1 MTYRNLKNVEAKKS
15 INEEE
20 MKLNTEVNFKFQ
32 SPISKRATTNK
43 IDKRQNPLHAVS
55 LELRDRNLFGAC
67 RLKLG
72 ALLTGIIFM
81 LAIWNG
87 SASAQYAVKW
97 MDIGSFQTWYSAAG
111 SEYEEERVGVEQD
124 GDRWPAIY
132 PNEDMV
138 CAKGLWIGVRNWTDP
153 KDNSKWPYKVIH
165 FGPRPDGDVTE
176 FVPQE
181 MTTTDRFSLPQV
193 VVDGNPSYNIP
204 PDEDKTNP
212 NQKEDRLI
220 YDSVKTYIGLTMVK
234 KIIGFSQQFNDNYVI
249 YDYTFTNTSSEPLD
263 SIRLLFQYRYAVC
276 ADTRYIVGTNSSGWG
291 INTDSDVSGDFPSP
305 PTSFFGGQVLKS
317 DPVNKYDNIRAIFSW
332 QGNYKSSSYDFSVP
346 GMPGLGNGAPTS
358 DNIGGPIWVNP
369 SAQPGPTAADTLGRL
384 GGAQFVGVCTIHA
397 DKSATDTSDDPGEP
411 STTAYISSDDPF
423 NQSNSI
429 SQFNEGIMQTDY
441 QMMSL
446 GQDAG
451 WIGGQISW
459 SGERMAD
466 KVGVYGDPSFG
477 TTGGLS
483 PAMGY
488 GPYNLQPGQSFHI
501 VMAEAAAGLSRQAC
515 IRIGRE
521 FKLGEITPAEK
532 DDSVY
537 TGRDSLFQTFQ
548 RAIANYNSGYDL
560 PQPPLPPSSFTVTSG
575 GDKISLSWTP
585 PTGGPKLTGFDIY
598 RAEGLVD
605 STYYL
610 IDQCAP
616 SVTSYEDKS
625 AVRGID
631 YYYYI
636 VSVGDPADNPGTA
649 DTPAGVGLVSNRYY
663 TQTYD
668 PAKLLRPGVNAAVR
682 SVFSVSGVSV
692 PPAEYSV
699 YTNNNAIFTVQS
711 ANINGGTGQIVCYG
725 TGNPSSTGILAR
737 SGGTGDS
744 LIAFSSVESNNTDI
758 GKVIRVVPNPY
769 NISAAEN
776 VLRYPGEPNQIEFL
790 NIPPQCTIKIYTELG
805 QLIKTIN
812 HTNGSGDEAWSLTTS
827 SDQIVVSGV
836 YIVVFQT
843 PQGQTAIKKFVVIR

>member
-1 MTYRNLKNVEAKKS
+1 ME
-15 INEEE
+15 
-20 MKLNTEVNFKFQ
+20 
-32 SPISKRATTNK
+32 
-43 IDKRQNPLHAVS
+43 
-55 LELRDRNLFGAC
+55 C
-67 RLKLG
+67 RTF
-72 ALLTGIIFM
+72 LLSVIFT
-81 LAIWNG
+81 LLVLSA

-97 MDIGSFQTWYSAAG
+97 MDIGPFQTWYSAAG

-132 PNEDMV
+132 PNQDMV

-153 KDNSKWPYKVIH
+153 KDNSPWPFKVIH
-165 FGPRPDGDVTE
+165 FGPRPDGDVSE

-181 MTTTDRFSLPQV
+181 FKTTDRFHLPQV
-193 VVDGNPSYNIP
+193 YVDGNLSYNIP
-204 PDEDKTNP
+204 PDEDAVDP
-212 NQKEDRLI
+212 NLKEDRLI

-234 KIIGFSQQFNDNYVI
+234 KIIGFSQQFHDNYVI
-249 YDYTFTNTSSEPLD
+249 YDYTFTNTSKVPLD
-263 SIRLLFQYRYAVC
+263 SIRLLYQYRYAIC
-276 ADTRYIVGTNSSGWG
+276 ADTRYVVGTNSSGWG
-291 INTDSDVSGDFPSP
+291 INNDCDVSGESPSP
-305 PTSFFGGQVLKS
+305 PTTFFGGQVLKNE
-317 DPVNKYDNIRAIFSW
+317 PVDKYDNIRAIYSW
-332 QGNYKSSSYDFSVP
+332 QGNYKSSGYDFSVP

-369 SAQPGPTAADTLGRL
+369 SAQPGPSAADTLGRL
-384 GGAQFVGVCTIHA
+384 GAAQFVGVCTIHA

-423 NQSNSI
+423 NQSSGI
-429 SQFNEGIMQTDY
+429 SQFNEGIMQTEY
-441 QMMSL
+441 QMASL
-446 GQDAG
+446 GQDVG
-451 WIGGQISW
+451 WINGAVNW

-477 TTGGLS
+477 TTGGMSVGL
-483 PAMGY
+483 GY

-501 VMAEAAAGLSRQAC
+501 VMAEAAAGLSREAC

-521 FKLGEITPAEK
+521 FKLGQITPAQK

-548 RAIANYNSGYDL
+548 RAIANYYSGYNI
-560 PQPPLPPSSFTVTSG
+560 PQPPFPPSSFTVTSG
-575 GDKISLSWTP
+575 GNKISLSWAP
-585 PTGGPKLTGFDIY
+585 PESGGPAVKGYRIY

-605 STYYL
+605 STYTL
-610 IDQCAP
+610 LLECAP
-616 SVTSYEDKS
+616 SVTSYEDQS

-636 VSVGDPADNPGTA
+636 VSVGDPADDNGA
-649 DTPAGVGLVSNRYY
+649 GDTPAGVALESNRYY

-668 PAKLLRPGVNAAVR
+668 PARLLRPGVNAAVK
-682 SVFSVSGVSV
+682 SVFMVSGVNI
-692 PPAEYSV
+692 PPAKYSV
-699 YTNNNAIFTVQS
+699 YTNNGAIFTVES
-711 ANINGGTGQIVCYG
+711 TNINGGSGQVVCFG
-725 TGNPSSTGILAR
+725 TATPANSGTLVR

-744 LIAFSSVESNNTDI
+744 LVTFSSVQNNSTNI
-758 GKVIRVVPNPY
+758 GNVIRVVPNPY

-790 NIPPQCTIKIYTELG
+790 NIPPVCTIKIYTELG